1 MNTGITATA
10 LPEINALLDHLLR
23 DMQAI
28 LGPKL
33 VGLYLTGSL
42 VTGDFDPNI
51 SDIDLLAAMAAD
63 IDDQDAEKLRE
74 MHDAFARQYEE
85 WDGRIEVA
93 YLSVTGL
100 QTFRSHSSQL
110 GIISP
115 GEPFHVVEAGS
126 LWLVNWYVVRERGL
140 ALFGPPPGAV
150 IAPISRQEYVEAV
163 VTQTR
168 AWSEWIQEHPRR
180 RPVLAYAILTLCR
193 ALYTYEH
200 GEQASKI
207 RAAAWAMQ
215 ELPEWSSLI
224 QRALK
229 WREAWRSDDMDDDAA
244 FHETEQ
250 FVYFAIAWIGG
261 TCPRRS

>member
-1 MNTGITATA
+1 MNAGMTATA
-10 LPEINALLDHLLR
+10 FPEINALLDHLLR
-23 DMQAI
+23 EIQAI

-42 VTGDFDPNI
+42 VMGDFDPAI
-51 SDIDLLAAMAAD
+51 SDIDLLAAMASD
-63 IDDQDAEKLRE
+63 IDDQDAETLRA
-74 MHDAFARQYEE
+74 MHDAFVRRYRE

-93 YLSVTGL
+93 YISVTGL
-100 QTFRSHSSQL
+100 QTFRTHSSKL

-115 GEPFHVVEAGS
+115 GEPFHVIEAGS
-126 LWLVNWYVVRERGL
+126 LWLVNWYPVRERGL
-140 ALFGPPPGAV
+140 ALFGPPSGAV
-150 IAPISRQEYVEAV
+150 IAPISRKEYIEAV
-163 VTQTR
+163 MAQTR
-168 AWSEWIQEHPRR
+168 AWSEWIHEFPTR
-180 RPVLAYAILTLCR
+180 RPALAYAILTLCR